1 MLSAPDLVTSPGQ
14 AASFLV
20 GGEVP
25 YAYSTGLGST
35 SIVFKE
41 YGVKLDMTPTLLPDG
56 TVETKIAP
64 EVSDLDFQSG
74 ITLQGFVVPA
84 LKTSKLKTDIV
95 THDGDSVV
103 MGGLL
108 RHIEQ
113 KNINKIPG
121 LGDLPILG
129 KLFRST
135 PLQLEPDGRRL
146 RHDAGRH
153 RAVTPAVLAR
163 RLFADENGGTLVEYA
178 LVMALL
184 SMSHARGARRLRA
197 ERHG

>member
-1 MLSAPDLVTSPGQ
+1 M
-14 AASFLV
+14 
-20 GGEVP
+20 
-25 YAYSTGLGST
+25 
-35 SIVFKE
+35 
-41 YGVKLDMTPTLLPDG
+41 
-56 TVETKIAP
+56 
-64 EVSDLDFQSG
+64 
-74 ITLQGFVVPA
+74 PA

-108 RHIEQ
+108 RHVEQ

-135 PLQLEPDGRRL
+135 RYRAQPDGRRV
-146 RHDAGRH
+146 RHDAGRD
-153 RAVTPAVLAR
+153 RAVRAAVLVR
-163 RLFADENGGTLVEYA
+163 RLLADENGGTLVEYA

-184 SMSHARGARRLRA
+184 AMSSLGVLAAFGKARPTASTRRRP
-197 ERHG
+197 R